1 LSAPSALP
9 TPARQAAPESRR
21 RAARSSAEADGT
33 PRPASLLGVRGAL
46 LSATR
51 ELFRLHASLDAQRAR
66 HASLDAEAA
75 GREAALAAAE
85 ARFDEDALRFD
96 TFLRDSDAALRTAQ
110 AQARRAADAEAQL
123 ARCAARLRVSALP
136 RAFVYCTAALVF
148 TQCAA
153 YAYCTRWP
161 SMHACAAQGEGR
173 GGGGGRALFLAGS
186 HLLPAGLA
194 RAVGGAAARRR
205 HCQRSAALTTER

>member
-1 LSAPSALP
+1 VRDAP
-9 TPARQAAPESRR
+9 THPATAPQAAPELRR
-21 RAARSSAEADGT
+21 RAARASAEADGT

-75 GREAALAAAE
+75 CREAALTAAE
-85 ARFDEDALRFD
+85 TRFDEDALRFD
-96 TFLRDSDAALRTAQ
+96 TFLRDSDAALRAAQ
-110 AQARRAADAEAQL
+110 AQARRAADAETQL
-123 ARCAARLRVSALP
+123 ARCACW
-136 RAFVYCTAALVF
+136 RAHCLVF
-148 TQCAA
+148 T
-153 YAYCTRWP
+153 
-161 SMHACAAQGEGR
+161 ACAPTGFHALRRLTLLAQGEG
-173 GGGGGRALFLAGS
+173 GGGGSVRAVLLAGS

-205 HCQRSAALTTER
+205 RHWRPAAVLTSADKARRTEGRHNANS